1 MPTLLAVTRLLRPLN
16 LLQGTLVVLV
26 AAALQPAWPA
36 ATAILQTLA
45 VLLAFAGASNALNDW
60 FDYPIDRINRPHR
73 PLASGALPRRAGL
86 IIAVFLFAMG
96 TLAALS
102 LPQEA
107 RRIALW
113 IALPLLVLYTPVFK
127 PLPLAG
133 NFVVAGILGL
143 AFLFAGAVFGRLDLM
158 WPPFGLALGFNVLRE
173 LIKDIEDV
181 AGDQA
186 GNVVTFPV
194 KYGVAAAVRLALALT
209 LALMMGVLLPYILG
223 VYGAIYLTA
232 LVVGVELPLL
242 YAFAYLYKH
251 PDPGGCAWVAKVLK
265 IDIFFGLL
273 AIYLSRFDG

>member
-143 AFLFAGAVFGRLDLM
+143 AFLFAGSVFGRLDLM

-194 KYGVAAAVRLALALT
+194 KYGVAVAVRLALALT

>member
-1 MPTLLAVTRLLRPLN
+1 MPTTLAVIKLLRPLN
-16 LLQGTLVVLV
+16 LLQGTLAVFV
-26 AAALQPAWPA
+26 AAALLPAWPSGI
-36 ATAILQTLA
+36 AILQALV

-60 FDYPIDRINRPHR
+60 FDYPIDRINRPDR

-86 IIAVFLFAMG
+86 ILAIVLFALG
-96 TLAALS
+96 ALAALT

-107 RRIALW
+107 RRIALL
-113 IALPLLVLYTPVFK
+113 IALPLLILYTPVFK

-133 NFVVAGILGL
+133 NLMVGAILGL
-143 AFLFAGAVFGRLDLM
+143 AFLFAGSVFGRLDLM
-158 WPPFGLALGFNVLRE
+158 WPPFGLALGFNVVRE
-173 LIKDIEDV
+173 FIKDIEDV

-186 GNVVTFPV
+186 GKAATFPV

-209 LALMMGVLLPYILG
+209 LALMMGVLLPYILD

-232 LVVGVELPLL
+232 LLVGVELPLL
-242 YAFAYLYKH
+242 YTVVYLYKH

-273 AIYLSRFDG
+273 AVYLSRFDV

>member
-1 MPTLLAVTRLLRPLN
+1 MPTLLAVIRLLRPLN
-16 LLQGTLVVLV
+16 LLQGTLAVLV

-45 VLLAFAGASNALNDW
+45 VLLAFTGAANALNDW
-60 FDYPIDRINRPHR
+60 FDYPIDRINRPDR
-73 PLASGALPRRAGL
+73 PLSGGALPRPAGL
-86 IIAVFLFAMG
+86 ILAVVLFALG
-96 TLAALS
+96 ALAALP

-127 PLPLAG
+127 PRPLAG
-133 NFVVAGILGL
+133 NFVVAGMLGL
-143 AFLFAGAVFGRLDLM
+143 AFLFAGSVFGRLDLM
-158 WPPFGLALGFNVLRE
+158 WPPFGLALGFTLLRE

-186 GNVVTFPV
+186 GEAATFPV
-194 KYGVAAAVRLALALT
+194 KYGVAAAVRLAQALT
-209 LALMMGVLLPYILG
+209 LALMMGALLPYILG

-273 AIYLSRFDG
+273 AVYLSRFDG

>member
-16 LLQGTLVVLV
+16 LLQGTLAVLV

-96 TLAALS
+96 TLAALP

-127 PLPLAG
+127 PRPLAG

-143 AFLFAGAVFGRLDLM
+143 AFLFAGSVFGRLDLM
-158 WPPFGLALGFNVLRE
+158 WPPFGLALGFTVLRE

-186 GNVVTFPV
+186 GNVATFPV